1 MTLLEFSIKSS
12 IFINHGA
19 ILDGLDVIYVITL
32 VICIWWFVT
41 KNYVL
46 MSATRLSFR

>member
-12 IFINHGA
+12 IFINHA
-19 ILDGLDVIYVITL
+19 ILDGLDVIYVIVL
-32 VICIWWFVT
+32 IIWRFVT

-46 MSATRLSFR
+46 MSVTRLSFR